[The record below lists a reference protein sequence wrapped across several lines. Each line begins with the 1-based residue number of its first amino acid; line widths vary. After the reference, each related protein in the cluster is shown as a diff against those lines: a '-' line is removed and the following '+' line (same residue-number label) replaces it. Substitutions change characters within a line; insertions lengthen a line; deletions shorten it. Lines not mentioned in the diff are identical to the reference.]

1 MLSQQTKNKVKVK
14 DMIRKIVSALFAA
27 SLLFTA
33 CLRSDEGLFT
43 GKQEEVKTAYA
54 TKVVNTPE
62 EADEYSLLLVLE
74 ESAAQTLAQGGADE
88 ALSALCAET
97 GVAKM
102 ERLFVSNNELARSK
116 GLHRWY
122 LVNFASA
129 INPQLMAQ
137 KFAELSA
144 VSHVQFNTKVYRNY
158 VSEGSPYH
166 YTPKGFGD
174 FNVPFNDPLLSDQ
187 WHYINNCDLSVA
199 ETSRQGADINVK
211 DAWRLCAG
219 DPDIIVAICDEGV
232 KYNHPDLIDNMCVNE
247 DEIPGNGIDDD
258 NNGYVDDI
266 HGWNF
271 LSTTDYPK
279 ELSWGE
285 AGDKGHG
292 THVAGT
298 VAAVNNNGLGVGGVA
313 GGSGKGDGVKLMS
326 CQVFSGNS
334 SATIAARAQAYEYAA
349 NNGACIIQCSFGLPG
364 GNVTSDVVFNKT
376 YNVEVAGIEYF
387 VNYRQAYSPVNRNF
401 AIFATGND
409 GYQLAGYPA
418 AHKDVIGVSAF
429 GPDYLPAVY
438 TNYGPG
444 TNISAPGGDE
454 TINMTAESDRATI
467 LSTVPSD
474 CPAYDTDY
482 GYMQGTSMACP
493 HVSGVV
499 ALGLSYAKKLG
510 KNFTYDEFL
519 SMIYSSVNNI
529 DYYIETSKKKSNG
542 IDFDLT
548 KYWQAMGTGAIDTW
562 RLYMQIEGTP
572 TLVAKTGE
580 LSKLPLGEYFGG
592 AAANITYLS
601 VELSDEAREALG
613 VEGTPQIKSGKLNI
627 KCTKYGSAKIVV
639 RAIAGGDKLSVDEG
653 IGGSEFSREISV
665 LSREVAVAKNG
676 GWL

>member
-1 MLSQQTKNKVKVK
+1 
-14 DMIRKIVSALFAA
+14 MIRKIVSALFAA
-27 SLLFTA
+27 AVLFSACSRSNESLL
-33 CLRSDEGLFT
+33 T
-43 GKQEEVKTAYA
+43 GAQEEAKTAYA
-54 TKVVNTPE
+54 TKVVNNPE
-62 EADEYSLLLVLE
+62 EADENSLIIVLE
-74 ESAAQTLAQGGADE
+74 ESVAQALAQGGTDE
-88 ALSALCAET
+88 ALAALCEEVGA
-97 GVAKM
+97 VSL
-102 ERLFVSNNELARSK
+102 ERIFVSDNELARSK

-122 LVNFASA
+122 LASFDGPK
-129 INPQLMAQ
+129 NPQIMAQ
-137 KFAELSA
+137 KFADLKA
-144 VSHVQFNTKVYRNY
+144 VSYVQFNTKVYRNF
-158 VSEGSPYH
+158 VSEGTSYH

-199 ETSRQGADINVK
+199 ETSRQGADVNVK

-219 DPDIIVAICDEGV
+219 DPEIIVAICDEGV
-232 KYNHPDLIDNMCVNE
+232 KYNHPDLIDNMWVNQ

-266 HGWNF
+266 YGWNF

-279 ELSWGE
+279 EISWNE
-285 AGDKGHG
+285 DGDKGHG

-313 GGSGKGDGVKLMS
+313 GGSGKGDGVRMMS

-334 SATIAARAQAYEYAA
+334 SATIAARAKAYEYAA

-364 GNVTSDVVFNKT
+364 GNVTSDYVFEMA
-376 YNVEVAGIEYF
+376 YNVEKAGLDYF
-387 VNYRQAYSPVNRNF
+387 INYRQAYSPVDRNF

-409 GYQLAGYPA
+409 GYHLAGYPA
-418 AHKDVIGVSAF
+418 AHREVIGVSAF
-429 GPDYLPAVY
+429 GPDFLPAVY
-438 TNYGPG
+438 TNFGPG

-474 CPAYDTDY
+474 CSAYDADY

-510 KNFTYDEFL
+510 RNYTYDEFL
-519 SMIYSSVNNI
+519 AMIYASVNNI

-580 LSKLPLGEYFGG
+580 LSKLALNEYFGG
-592 AAANITYLS
+592 AAANLTYLS
-601 VELSDEAREALG
+601 VEISDEAREALG
-613 VEGTPQIKSGKLNI
+613 VVGTPEVKNGKLNI
-627 KCTKYGSAKIVV
+627 ECTRVGSAKVV
-639 RAIAGGDKLSVDEG
+639 IKAIAGGDVLGNKNDM
-653 IGGSEFSREISV
+653 GGSEFSREVSI

>member
-1 MLSQQTKNKVKVK
+1 
-14 DMIRKIVSALFAA
+14 MIRKIVSALFAA
-27 SLLFTA
+27 AVLFSA
-33 CLRSDEGLFT
+33 CSRADEGLLT
-43 GKQEEVKTAYA
+43 GAQEEVKTAYA

-62 EADEYSLLLVLE
+62 EADENSLLVVLE
-74 ESAAQTLAQGGADE
+74 ESAAQTLAQGGTDE
-88 ALSALCAET
+88 ALAALCEEV
-97 GVAKM
+97 GVRKM
-102 ERLFVSNNELARSK
+102 ERLFVSDNELARSK

-122 LVNFASA
+122 LISFDGPK
-129 INPQLMAQ
+129 NPQLMAQ
-137 KFAELSA
+137 NFAELSA
-144 VSHVQFNTKVYRNY
+144 VSYVQFNTKVYRNY
-158 VSEGSPYH
+158 VSEGTSYH

-199 ETSRQGADINVK
+199 QTSRQGADVNVK

-232 KYNHPDLIDNMCVNE
+232 KYTHPDLAANMWVNE

-271 LSTTDYPK
+271 LSTEDYPK
-279 ELSWGE
+279 VISWGE
-285 AGDKGHG
+285 TGDRGHG

-298 VAAVNNNGLGVGGVA
+298 VAAVNNNGIGVGGVA

-334 SATIAARAQAYEYAA
+334 SATIAARAKAYEYAA

-364 GNVTSDVVFNKT
+364 GNVTSDAVFDVA
-376 YNVEVAGIEYF
+376 YNVERAGIEYF
-387 VNYRQAYSPVNRNF
+387 VNYRQAYSPVDRNF
-401 AIFATGND
+401 AIYATGND
-409 GYQLAGYPA
+409 GYHLAGYPA
-418 AHKDVIGVSAF
+418 AHRDVIGVSSF
-429 GPDYLPAVY
+429 GPDFLPAVY

-444 TNISAPGGDE
+444 TNISAPGGDAS
-454 TINMTAESDRATI
+454 INMTAESDRATI

-474 CPAYDTDY
+474 SPAYDTDY

-499 ALGLSYAKKLG
+499 ALGLAYAKKLG

-519 SMIYSSVNNI
+519 AMIYASVNNL

-542 IDFDLT
+542 MDFDLT

-572 TLVAKTGE
+572 SLVAKTGE
-580 LSKLPLGEYFGG
+580 LSKLGLGEYFGG
-592 AAANITYLS
+592 AAANLTYLS
-601 VELSDEAREALG
+601 VEVSDEAREALG
-613 VEGTPQIKSGKLNI
+613 IVGNPEIKNGKLNI
-627 KCTKYGSAKIVV
+627 ECTKVGSAKVV
-639 RAIAGGDKLSVDEG
+639 VKAIAGGDVLAEDG
-653 IGGSEFSREISV
+653 NMGGSAFTKEISV

>member
-1 MLSQQTKNKVKVK
+1 
-14 DMIRKIVSALFAA
+14 MIRKIVSALFAA
-27 SLLFTA
+27 AVLLSACSRSGESLL
-33 CLRSDEGLFT
+33 T
-43 GKQEEVKTAYA
+43 GAQEEAKTAYA
-54 TKVVNTPE
+54 TKVVNNPE
-62 EADEYSLLLVLE
+62 EADEKSLIIVLE
-74 ESAAQTLAQGGADE
+74 ESVAQTLAQGGTDE
-88 ALSALCAET
+88 ALAALCEEVGA
-97 GVAKM
+97 VSF
-102 ERLFVSNNELARSK
+102 ERIFVSDNELARSK

-122 LVNFASA
+122 LASFDA
-129 INPQLMAQ
+129 PKNPQAMAQ
-137 KFAELSA
+137 KFVELKS
-144 VSHVQFNTKVYRNY
+144 VSYVQFNTKVYRNF
-158 VSEGSPYH
+158 VSEGTSYH

-199 ETSRQGADINVK
+199 ETSRPGADINVK

-219 DPDIIVAICDEGV
+219 DPNIIVAICDEGV
-232 KYNHPDLIDNMCVNE
+232 KYNHPDLIDNMWVNE

-279 ELSWGE
+279 EISWSE
-285 AGDKGHG
+285 DGDKGHG

-313 GGSGKGDGVKLMS
+313 GGSGNGDGIKMMS

-334 SATIAARAQAYEYAA
+334 SATIAARAKAYEYAA

-364 GNVTSDVVFNKT
+364 GNVTSDYVFELT
-376 YNVEVAGIEYF
+376 YNVEKAGLDYF
-387 VNYRQAYSPVNRNF
+387 INYRQAYSPVNRNF

-409 GYQLAGYPA
+409 GYHLAGYPA
-418 AHKDVIGVSAF
+418 AHREVIGVSAF

-444 TNISAPGGDE
+444 TNISAPGGDI

-474 CPAYDTDY
+474 CSAYDTDY

-499 ALGLSYAKKLG
+499 ALGLAYARKLG
-510 KNFTYDEFL
+510 KEYTYDEFL

-562 RLYMQIEGTP
+562 RLFMQIEGTP

-580 LSKLPLGEYFGG
+580 LSKLALGEYFGG
-592 AAANITYLS
+592 AAANLTYLS

-613 VEGTPQIKSGKLNI
+613 VVGTPEVKNGKLNI
-627 KCTKYGSAKIVV
+627 ECTKVGSAKVV
-639 RAIAGGDKLSVDEG
+639 VKAIAGGDVLGNKNDM
-653 IGGSEFSREISV
+653 GGSAFTKEISI

>member
-1 MLSQQTKNKVKVK
+1 
-14 DMIRKIVSALFAA
+14 MIRKIVSALFAA
-27 SLLFTA
+27 SLLFTS
-33 CLRSDEGLFT
+33 CLKSDESLFA
-43 GKQEEVKTAYA
+43 GKQQEGEKTAYA

-62 EADEYSLLLVLE
+62 EADENSLLLVLE
-74 ESAAQTLAQGGADE
+74 EAAARTLAQGGTEE
-88 ALSALCAET
+88 ALAALCEEV
-97 GVAKM
+97 GVLRL

-116 GLHRWY
+116 DLHRWY
-122 LVNFASA
+122 LVTFEEPQ
-129 INPQLMAQ
+129 NPQLMAQ
-137 KFAELSA
+137 KFAELPA
-144 VSHVQFNTKVYRNY
+144 VTHVQFNTKVYRNY
-158 VSEGSPYH
+158 VSDGSSYH

-174 FNVPFNDPLLSDQ
+174 FNIPFNDPLLSDQ

-232 KYNHPDLIDNMCVNE
+232 KYNHPDLIENMWVNKG
-247 DEIPGNGIDDD
+247 EIPGNEIDDD

-279 ELSWGE
+279 VIDWTEK
-285 AGDKGHG
+285 GDKGHG

-298 VAAVNNNGLGVGGVA
+298 VAAVNNNKLGVGGVA

-334 SATIAARAQAYEYAA
+334 SATIAARAKAYEYAA

-364 GNVTSDVVFNKT
+364 GNVTSDAVFEKA
-376 YNVEVAGIEYF
+376 YNVELAGIEYF
-387 VNYRQAYSPVNRNF
+387 VNYRQAYSPVDRNF
-401 AIFATGND
+401 AIFASGND
-409 GYQLAGYPA
+409 AYHLAGYPA
-418 AHKDVIGVSAF
+418 AHRDMIAVSSF
-429 GPDYLPAVY
+429 GPDFLPAAY

-444 TNISAPGGDE
+444 TNISAPGGDS
-454 TINMTAESDRATI
+454 TINMTAESDRASI

-482 GYMQGTSMACP
+482 GYMEGTSMACP

-499 ALGLSYAKKLG
+499 ALGLAYAKKLG
-510 KNFTYDEFL
+510 KKFTYDEFL
-519 SMIYSSVNNI
+519 AMIYSSVNNL

-548 KYWQAMGTGAIDTW
+548 KYWQKMGTGAIDTW
-562 RLYMQIEGTP
+562 RLFMQIEGTP

-592 AAANITYLS
+592 SAANITYLS
-601 VELSDEAREALG
+601 VEISEEAREALG
-613 VEGTPQIKSGKLNI
+613 VEGALEVKSGKLNI
-627 KCTKYGSAKIVV
+627 KCTKVGSAKVV
-639 RAIAGGDKLSVDEG
+639 IKAIAGGDTLAEDG
-653 IGGSEFSREISV
+653 AIGGSEFTKEVSV